1 MQAFRVNEAL
11 HTLEYDIGH
20 PLLNLAHIE
29 SDIEELYR
37 HYFGILDGLLVV
49 NMVITENF
57 VEAIYSSR
65 GYHLNE
71 FHKGKIITA

>member
-1 MQAFRVNEAL
+1 MQAFRLNEAL

-49 NMVITENF
+49 NVVITENF
-57 VEAIYSSR
+57 VEAIIQLKSVSLEWISQR
-65 GYHLNE
+65 
-71 FHKGKIITA
+71 

>member
-1 MQAFRVNEAL
+1 MQAFRLNEAL

-49 NMVITENF
+49 NVVITENF
-57 VEAIYSSR
+57 VEAIIQLKSVS
-65 GYHLNE
+65 LE
-71 FHKGKIITA
+71 